1 MTHVGRGAR
10 LEPVLLLFAA
20 GICIGSIF
28 PLGKIAVAEGIP
40 SLVYVGATAAGAGAV
55 LAAIARLA
63 GHSLRPDRATLSYA
77 ATAGLLTFAIP
88 WTAVVTVMPHLG
100 AGIPAI
106 IQSLAPIA
114 TLAIVYV
121 LALEK
126 PNLPR
131 LAGLGI
137 GMVGTLVIL
146 FARNGGDAAHAPFY
160 WYLAALITPL
170 VLAAGN
176 VYRTTHWPKGKNP
189 LPLAAWTLVA
199 AALGIAV
206 TLLLLIAMSAM
217 PDVGTGFANGWHLI
231 AIQCVATGVGYGLFF
246 RLQQVG
252 GPVYVSQMSYVNT
265 AVGVGFGVL
274 LFAESLSLWIWL
286 ALALIVIGVLLVNR
300 VGDAARP

>member
-1 MTHVGRGAR
+1 MTHRAR
-10 LEPVLLLFAA
+10 LEPVLLLFGA

-28 PLGKIAVAEGIP
+28 PLGKIAVAAGIP
-40 SLVYVGATAAGAGAV
+40 SLVYVGATAAGAGVV
-55 LAAIARLA
+55 LTAIARLA
-63 GHSLRPDRATLSYA
+63 GHSLRPDRAILRYA
-77 ATAGLLTFAIP
+77 AIAGLLTFAIP

-114 TLAIVYV
+114 TLAIVYA

-126 PNLPR
+126 PNVPR
-131 LAGLGI
+131 LVGLGI
-137 GMVGTLVIL
+137 GMIGTLVIL
-146 FARNGGDAAHAPFY
+146 FARNGGGGAHAPFY
-160 WYLAALITPL
+160 WYLAALITPV

-176 VYRTTHWPKGKNP
+176 VYRTTHWPKGKHP
-189 LPLAAWTLVA
+189 LPLAAWTLAA

-206 TLLLLIAMSAM
+206 TLSLFIVTGAM
-217 PDVGTGFANGWHLI
+217 PGFAAALANGWHLI
-231 AIQCVATGVGYGLFF
+231 AMQCVATGVGYGLFF

-265 AVGVGFGVL
+265 AVGVGFGVM

-300 VGDAARP
+300 VGDAVRS